1 MAKEGP
7 IFFFLTTNFLV
18 KIEFTY
24 FSMGLIH
31 NFHAKKGPL
40 FFFFFFFFGLK
51 GGPEKFSRIFVLFLH
66 QASPLQ
72 VFVNGPLI
80 PGCIILIA

>member
-7 IFFFLTTNFLV
+7 IFFLTTKFLA

-31 NFHAKKGPL
+31 NFHAKKGPFI
-40 FFFFFFFFGLK
+40 FFEVWK
-51 GGPEKFSRIFVLFLH
+51 GAPKNFLDIFVLFLH
-66 QASPLQ
+66 QASSSQ
-72 VFVNGPLI
+72 VFVNGPFN
-80 PGCIILIA
+80 A